1 MPLNAWISALRL
13 RTLPLAISG
22 IASGAAISIHAGHSN
37 AVLTSLCMATAAML
51 QILSNLANDYGDFS
65 RGTDNNQRVGPE
77 RALQSGRI
85 QPRTMLFAIWTTG
98 ILAGGLALL
107 TIGVAFPT
115 ELWWE
120 AIGFIGLGAA
130 ALWSAINYTMGK
142 NPYGYAGMGD
152 GFVGF
157 FFGFVA
163 VIGTSWLHT
172 LAFQPSALGP
182 AIGMAGFSMAVLHM
196 NNMRDQV
203 GDAASGKITLAV
215 RFGMAG
221 GKTYH
226 LILICLGLIGWW
238 TAIGIENVDPL
249 NALIWLAPGTLL
261 SIFQALGASMAKNYT
276 SFDGW
281 LKIMVLACLSM
292 AMGFTGL
299 LLYS

>member
-1 MPLNAWISALRL
+1 MQFKAWISALRL
-13 RTLPLAISG
+13 RTLPLAVSG

-37 AVLTSLCMATAAML
+37 ALLTCLCMATAALL

-85 QPRTMLFAIWTTG
+85 QPKTMLLAIWITG
-98 ILAGGLALL
+98 ILAGALVLL
-107 TIGVAFPT
+107 TIAVAFPL

-120 AIGFIGLGAA
+120 AIAFIGLGAA

-142 NPYGYAGMGD
+142 NPFGYAGMGD
-152 GFVGF
+152 VFVGL

-163 VIGTSWLHT
+163 VIGTPWLHT
-172 LAFQPSALGP
+172 LAFQPMALGP
-182 AIGMAGFSMAVLHM
+182 AVGMAGFSMAVLHM

-215 RFGMAG
+215 RLGMAG

-226 LILICLGLIGWW
+226 LILITLGLIGWW
-238 TAIGIENVDPL
+238 TAIGMEKIDSL
-249 NALIWLAPGTLL
+249 NALFWLAPGTLI
-261 SIFQALGASMAKNYT
+261 STFQAIGAYKAKSYT

-281 LKIMVLACLSM
+281 LKVMVLACISM

>member
-1 MPLNAWISALRL
+1 MQFNAWISALRL

-85 QPRTMLFAIWTTG
+85 QPKTMLFAIWTTG

-152 GFVGF
+152 AFVGF

-226 LILICLGLIGWW
+226 LILIGLGLIGWW
-238 TAIGIENVDPL
+238 TALCIENVDPL
-249 NALIWLAPGTLL
+249 NAFFWLAPGTLL

-281 LKIMVLACLSM
+281 LKIMVFACLSM